1 MFVQDLNKEGIA
13 VGKIHGPWTIQEALA
28 KLGFT
33 PLALGLGGSSTWI
46 NLGDFPDNC
55 VSRLAKCLYGISVS
69 FKASV
74 SGSGTGYLLSSA
86 GVNVYY
92 ANDTMHFI
100 LQDKEKVWEVKH
112 SYIKNTWQTFALS
125 WSRAN
130 GLTTVIVGYTASVL
144 RDPNGRTVTPTA
156 VTHTSVTI
164 GKPNSENAKYAEAAI
179 RDVTFWD
186 EEITEDRMTKL
197 HVCDGEF
204 KMFVGFRLQMTNIS
218 LLIHWFCSVS

>member
-179 RDVTFWD
+179 RDVAFWD
-186 EEITEDRMTKL
+186 EEITEERMTKL